1 MTEVLKVGLFEKNT
15 NITNQSP
22 EYKSNRC
29 QLDGCNAKLKLTN
42 FKCKCNK
49 IFCSTHTY
57 YVDHKCDF
65 DYKLEGNKN
74 LEKKLVEVSGTKFE
88 KL

>member
-1 MTEVLKVGLFEKNT
+1 MTDMELNVGLYEKNINT
-15 NITNQSP
+15 VNKPNF
-22 EYKSNRC
+22 C
-29 QLDGCNAKLKLTN
+29 QLDGCKTKLKLTN

-57 YVDHKCDF
+57 YMDHKCDF

-74 LEKKLVEVSGTKFE
+74 LEKKLIEVSGTKFE